1 MSFLQRIFKAKDPIP
16 AICPNSEYLSGDY
29 WCDLGSSRVRIASLS
44 YTYSDI
50 GPEHAERVC
59 KGKYTGCPLYL
70 AGRFSR

>member
-16 AICPNSEYLSGDY
+16 AICPNSEYLSSDY

-44 YTYSDI
+44 YTYGDI

-59 KGKYTGCPLYL
+59 KGKYKSCPLYL
-70 AGRFSR
+70 ASRFSR